1 MTKKELFEA
10 LEGFNDNDTVVV
22 EVFDTVLYEDLY
34 DFTTDDID
42 KGDGTNE
49 IRLCPVPHNDGHTD
63 LQQLSSWVANWAEQR
78 GLLDRQNAE
87 HQMLK
92 VVEELGELASAMA
105 KGNNN
110 ELVDAIGDTFV
121 TLIILSRQLGYLPEF
136 ALETAWNEIK
146 GRTGKTVN
154 GIFIKD

>member
-1 MTKKELFEA
+1 MTKKELLKA
-10 LEGFNDNDTVVV
+10 LSGFKDTDPVFV
-22 EVFDTVLYEDLY
+22 EVHDTTLYEDLY
-34 DFTTDDID
+34 EFTIDDID
-42 KGDGTNE
+42 MGNGVTE
-49 IRLCPVPHNDGHTD
+49 IRLCPTPHNDGHTD
-63 LQQLSSWVANWAEQR
+63 LQQLAAWVANWAER
-78 GLLDRQNAE
+78 KGLLDRQHAE
-87 HQMLK
+87 RQMLK

-105 KGNNN
+105 KGKND

-154 GIFIKD
+154 GVFIKD

>member
-1 MTKKELFEA
+1 MTKKELIEA
-10 LEGFNDNDTVVV
+10 LDGFKDNDRVVV
-22 EVFDTVLYEDLY
+22 EVHDTVLYEDLY
-34 DFTTDDID
+34 CFTFDAID
-42 KGDGTNE
+42 MGDGSHE
-49 IRLCPVPHNDGHTD
+49 LRLCPVPHNDGHTD
-63 LQQLSSWVANWAEQR
+63 LQQLSSWVANWAENR
-78 GLLDRQNAE
+78 GLLDRQHAE

-105 KGNNN
+105 RGKNA